1 MIPHASIP
9 DPPPPLDAWPMSH
22 WLHKPATRQD
32 VVTIRKVWVTLAV
45 SLLVHT
51 AALLLFVTHPP
62 IPGSEQEAAEQE
74 STPVQVELAEAK
86 PPSPSSPPAP
96 AEPAAA
102 PLPKKRPPAA
112 RVRPP
117 PMVAMPRL
125 EAPAIRTP
133 ALAPPPQIAA
143 APPQARPPAQ
153 GDFLSFVE
161 ANRRARGAA
170 ESAQDNSETDFN
182 TKIAA
187 NLPGAAHGVAAQ
199 MPIRGGGMF
208 QMKRM
213 TYDDAAFEF
222 FGWNTEMGRRTPQ
235 LIEVRKGSSATMQ
248 IAVVRRMIAI
258 IREYSKEDFTWDS
271 GRHGRIATLSARPA
285 DTAALE
291 QYLLRDMFDE
301 SSEGADADRPARTRR

>member
-1 MIPHASIP
+1 
-9 DPPPPLDAWPMSH
+9 MSH
-22 WLHKPATRQD
+22 LFHKPATRQD
-32 VVTIRKVWVTLAV
+32 VVTIRKVWVTAAV
-45 SLLVHT
+45 SLLVHM

-62 IPGSEQEAAEQE
+62 IPGVEQQAFDQE
-74 STPVQVELAEAK
+74 SAPVQVEIAEAK
-86 PPSPSSPPAP
+86 PPLPSPPSAP

-102 PLPKKRPPAA
+102 PAPKTRPPAA

-125 EAPAIRTP
+125 EAPAIRSP
-133 ALAPPPQIAA
+133 VAPPQIAA
-143 APPQARPPAQ
+143 IPAPPQARPPAQ
-153 GDFLSFVE
+153 GDFLSFVQ
-161 ANRRARGAA
+161 ANRRARGVA
-170 ESAQDNSETDFN
+170 ESAQDNAEVDFN

-187 NLPGAAHGVAAQ
+187 NLPGGARGVAAQ

-235 LIEVRKGSSATMQ
+235 LIEVRKGTNPNMQ
-248 IAVVRRMIAI
+248 IAVVRRIIAI
-258 IREYSKEDFTWDS
+258 IRQYSKEDFTWDS
-271 GRHGRIATLSARPA
+271 GRHGRVVTLSARPA

-291 QYLLRDMFDE
+291 QYLLHDMFD
-301 SSEGADADRPARTRR
+301 DARDER

>member
-1 MIPHASIP
+1 
-9 DPPPPLDAWPMSH
+9 MSH
-22 WLHKPATRQD
+22 LFHKPATRQD
-32 VVTIRKVWVTLAV
+32 VVTIRKVWVTAAV
-45 SLLVHT
+45 SLLVHM

-62 IPGSEQEAAEQE
+62 IPGVEQQAFDQE
-74 STPVQVELAEAK
+74 SAPVQVEIAEAK
-86 PPSPSSPPAP
+86 PPLPSPPSAP

-102 PLPKKRPPAA
+102 PSPKTRPPAA

-125 EAPAIRTP
+125 EAPAIRSP
-133 ALAPPPQIAA
+133 VIAPPQIAA
-143 APPQARPPAQ
+143 IPAPPQARPPAQ
-153 GDFLSFVE
+153 GDFLSFVQ
-161 ANRRARGAA
+161 ANRRARGVA
-170 ESAQDNSETDFN
+170 ESAQDNAEVDFN

-187 NLPGAAHGVAAQ
+187 NLPGAARGVAAQ

-235 LIEVRKGSSATMQ
+235 LIEVRKGTNPNMQ
-248 IAVVRRMIAI
+248 IAVVRRIIAI
-258 IREYSKEDFTWDS
+258 IRQYSKEDFTWDS
-271 GRHGRIATLSARPA
+271 GRHGRVVTLSARPA

-291 QYLLRDMFDE
+291 QYLLHDMFD
-301 SSEGADADRPARTRR
+301 DARDER

>member
-1 MIPHASIP
+1 
-9 DPPPPLDAWPMSH
+9 MSH
-22 WLHKPATRQD
+22 LFHKPATRQD
-32 VVTIRKVWVTLAV
+32 VVTIRKVWVTAAV
-45 SLLVHT
+45 SLLVHM

-62 IPGSEQEAAEQE
+62 IPGVEQQAFDQE
-74 STPVQVELAEAK
+74 SAPVQVEIAEAK
-86 PPSPSSPPAP
+86 PPLPSPPSAP

-102 PLPKKRPPAA
+102 PSPKTRPPAA

-125 EAPAIRTP
+125 EAPAIRSP
-133 ALAPPPQIAA
+133 VIAPPQIAA
-143 APPQARPPAQ
+143 IPAPPQARPPAQ
-153 GDFLSFVE
+153 GDFLSFVQ
-161 ANRRARGAA
+161 ANRRARGVA
-170 ESAQDNSETDFN
+170 ESAQDNAEVDFN

-187 NLPGAAHGVAAQ
+187 NLPGGARGVAAQ

-235 LIEVRKGSSATMQ
+235 LIEVRKGTNPNMQ
-248 IAVVRRMIAI
+248 IAVVRRIIAI
-258 IREYSKEDFTWDS
+258 IRQYSKEDFTWDS
-271 GRHGRIATLSARPA
+271 GRHGRVVTLSARPA

-291 QYLLRDMFDE
+291 QYLLHDMFD
-301 SSEGADADRPARTRR
+301 DARDER